1 MSFKDLMAK
10 ERALKEKAG
19 SESSNLVV
27 KSDSASTSAS
37 SASDSKK
44 K

>member
-19 SESSNLVV
+19 SESSNLSV
-27 KSDSASTSAS
+27 KPDSSSTSAAS
-37 SASDSKK
+37 ESDSKK